1 MQELPYTR
9 TYLLFFNLS
18 VRIKALSKINL
29 NMTLISAKN
38 FIPVNFQST
47 QREIGVYLLC
57 SVRQYPTYLDRG
69 FKGKKFSLIK
79 LYTKMSHK

>member
-18 VRIKALSKINL
+18 VRIKALSNINL

-38 FIPVNFQST
+38 SIPVNFQC
-47 QREIGVYLLC
+47 EFPVNAKGNWCIFALLC
-57 SVRQYPTYLDRG
+57 EAISYLP
-69 FKGKKFSLIK
+69 
-79 LYTKMSHK
+79 